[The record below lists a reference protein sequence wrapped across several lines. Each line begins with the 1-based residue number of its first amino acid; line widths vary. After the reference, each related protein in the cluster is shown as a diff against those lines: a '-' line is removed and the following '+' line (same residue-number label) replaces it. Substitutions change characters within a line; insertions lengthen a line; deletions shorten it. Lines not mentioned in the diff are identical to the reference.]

1 MFCFPYLRV
10 GDQGFGGFEVV
21 GTPLGG
27 LGSGLESGGGSGSV
41 LCGFCVGGS
50 AGPRWLCSC
59 IEAGLHLSREG
70 FWWEAFVPGGGEL
83 RFPKTIPRGDI
94 GV

>member
-1 MFCFPYLRV
+1 MC
-10 GDQGFGGFEVV
+10 
-21 GTPLGG
+21 
-27 LGSGLESGGGSGSV
+27 S
-41 LCGFCVGGS
+41 LCQRICRS
-50 AGPRWLCSC
+50 QWLCSC
-59 IEAGLHLSREG
+59 IEAGSHLSCEG

>member
-1 MFCFPYLRV
+1 M
-10 GDQGFGGFEVV
+10 
-21 GTPLGG
+21 
-27 LGSGLESGGGSGSV
+27 

-59 IEAGLHLSREG
+59 IEAGFHLSREG
-70 FWWEAFVPGGGEL
+70 FWWEAYMPGGGEL